1 MANRLIFI
9 IAAAAV
15 LSVHCNA
22 VHMTHEQHKAH
33 VKEAM
38 ERHWNNTVTKWVS
51 VGSKLADKVEDVLN
65 RTAVRVMDTAQRIGG
80 IKEGLVTNVAAV
92 IAQGSSKWNELRNKS
107 SEQMARTQT
116 KLDAAKQKMHDK
128 MAAGAEKLVEK
139 GNKLVN
145 FTVGVVG
152 KVVGKLVEKFQ
163 QARSK
168 IQEHKAE
175 HNAEHNARITVVPLK
190 SKLSTLSSRLVTSAQ
205 SITPAAEVL
214 VKEESTTKSSPPQPT
229 YSY

>member
-9 IAAAAV
+9 IAAVAI
-15 LSVHCNA
+15 LSVSCNA
-22 VHMTHEQHKAH
+22 VHLTHEQHKEHVKEH

-38 ERHWNNTVTKWVS
+38 ERHWNGTVTKWVA

-65 RTAVRVMDTAQRIGG
+65 KTAVKMMDTAQKIGG
-80 IKEGLVTNVAAV
+80 IKEGLVAKLAVAL
-92 IAQGSSKWNELRNKS
+92 AQGSSKWTELRNKS
-107 SEQMARTQT
+107 SEKMARTQN
-116 KLDAAKQKMHDK
+116 KIDAAKQKFHDK
-128 MAAGAEKLVEK
+128 LAAGAEKLVEK

-152 KVVGKLVEKFQ
+152 KVVGKLVDKFQ
-163 QARSK
+163 QTRTK

-175 HNAEHNARITVVPLK
+175 HNAKISVVPLN
-190 SKLSTLSSRLVTSAQ
+190 SKLSTLSARIVTSAQ
-205 SITPAAEVL
+205 SVTPVAE
-214 VKEESTTKSSPPQPT
+214 VKEETTTKSSSPQPT